1 MKLESIKEQTLLLKN
16 SLSLSYS
23 PIGVKFIYKEEDK
36 SNASFEV
43 LSRHRYCQAL
53 MKARRGKHVYLG
65 PEDISCPAA
74 SAAFGFK
81 PLPEGLKNGKGLKEF
96 GIVRDEGTGKKMF
109 ELMPM
114 MEKDKLKGIYLFPL
128 EESYLVPD
136 IVIIED
142 EVEKLMWIALAQLN
156 IDEGQRIKT
165 STSVLQATCVDVTII
180 PYLEQKLNMSFGC
193 YGCRDATDIGTNE
206 SVLGFPFKEY
216 EKIIDNVKYL
226 SEKAIVNSRSKKAYS
241 LLDVKKE
248 TNLNK

>member
-1 MKLESIKEQTLLLKN
+1 MLLESIKEKTLLLKN

-23 PIGVKFIYKEEDK
+23 PIGVKFIYNEEDK
-36 SNASFEV
+36 SKATFEI
-43 LSRHRYCQAL
+43 LSKHRYCQAL
-53 MKARRGKHVYLG
+53 MKARQGKHVYLG

-96 GIVRDEGTGKKMF
+96 GIVSDEKTGKKMF
-109 ELMPM
+109 ELMPTID
-114 MEKDKLKGIYLFPL
+114 KDKLKGIYLFPL
-128 EESYLVPD
+128 EESYLAPD

-156 IDEGQRIKT
+156 IDGGQRIKT

-193 YGCRDATDIGTNE
+193 YGCRDATDIGPNE
-206 SVLGFPFKEY
+206 SVLGFPFKDFG
-216 EKIIDNVKYL
+216 KIIDNVTYL
-226 SEKAIVNSRSKKAYS
+226 SKKAIVNSRSKKAYS
-241 LLDVKKE
+241 TLSVKNE
-248 TNLNK
+248 N